1 MSEQQTAVH
10 QPQLILHRWIAVA
23 CHRDY
28 ALLLLAILQL
38 PERGGEHRDKLQYR
52 GDVYCFEIRSD
63 KRVDRDDLFWIGI
76 IDTNPRERVH
86 GAGKR
91 EHLGTDE
98 EPNDPGN
105 KCST

>member
-10 QPQLILHRWIAVA
+10 QPQVTLHRWIRVA
-23 CHRDY
+23 CHRDQT
-28 ALLLLAILQL
+28 LLLCLIVQL
-38 PERGGEHRDKLQYR
+38 PERIGESCDKLHYR
-52 GDVYCFEIRSD
+52 RDFYGLEIRSD

-91 EHLGTDE
+91 EYLGTDE